1 VNRAAA
7 IPAARRRLILD
18 ASQRRWIASLRLKD
32 RDGAMPERVRGRT
45 KTHDGANLLWAD
57 DRIEQPSERIACY
70 RRIDTGV
77 RSFVIALALL
87 LGAASAEAA
96 ILSNAQGQVSLR
108 TAEGTRVIADSS
120 EAAQGA
126 VVSTGPTGSVTIN
139 YASGCFQ
146 TLGPKPA
153 GQDL

>member
-1 VNRAAA
+1 MGN
-7 IPAARRRLILD
+7 
-18 ASQRRWIASLRLKD
+18 
-32 RDGAMPERVRGRT
+32 
-45 KTHDGANLLWAD
+45 
-57 DRIEQPSERIACY
+57 
-70 RRIDTGV
+70 TGV

-96 ILSNAQGQVSLR
+96 ILSNAQGQVTVR
-108 TAEGTRVIADSS
+108 TLEGTRAIAGST

-146 TLGPKPA
+146 TLGPN
-153 GQDL
+153 